1 MSWRQRAPQPPK
13 APGVGSLAGL
23 LHVGSPTLEQMYGA
37 SQCADIGAPWTR
49 ARPFSYMYNNTPITT
64 PDSEATMF
72 VAYKKDTNLSIQDV
86 VRDVAFKYEHDQG
99 RYLSNLEY
107 EYFDTELPDEMSF
120 FFKRGSYDD
129 GSTMN
134 WYSWWVEDMQ
144 GRSIIENNADISV
157 NDSSNI
163 DGILKMYDEIFSQFL
178 TPPSKEPSNLTQTES
193 VLTPDGEI
201 SIWGRFKTM
210 FL

>member
-1 MSWRQRAPQPPK
+1 
-13 APGVGSLAGL
+13 
-23 LHVGSPTLEQMYGA
+23 
-37 SQCADIGAPWTR
+37 
-49 ARPFSYMYNNTPITT
+49 
-64 PDSEATMF
+64 
-72 VAYKKDTNLSIQDV
+72 
-86 VRDVAFKYEHDQG
+86 
-99 RYLSNLEY
+99 
-107 EYFDTELPDEMSF
+107 
-120 FFKRGSYDD
+120 
-129 GSTMN
+129 MN
-134 WYSWWVEDMQ
+134 WYSWWVEDMD

-201 SIWGRFKTM
+201 SIWERFKTM